1 MQINLL
7 CLIWKLGMSPFICH
21 MVAWSAPTGCRV
33 TDQNVEVCWLTPEHS
48 KSMQKLVSL
57 RPALI
62 IWICQKISKFLYPN
76 IAQYLLFQM
85 RYGSLV
91 CSKQWLCETQ
101 ICWGMFFRLE
111 ETTVLERQEN
121 RGCLSF
127 LSATWLF
134 LGVRWAIIPHLKED
148 VKGYVLI

>member
-1 MQINLL
+1 MVVRHCVDVPFQLPYGS
-7 CLIWKLGMSPFICH
+7 LICPYRLHRYRPKWRGLSVDPGTPRWAVEIRFFVPGLYCSYSLENSKL
-21 MVAWSAPTGCRV
+21 
-33 TDQNVEVCWLTPEHS
+33 
-48 KSMQKLVSL
+48 
-57 RPALI
+57 
-62 IWICQKISKFLYPN
+62 LYPT
-76 IAQYLLFQM
+76 IAQDLLFQM

-101 ICWGMFFRLE
+101 NCWGMFLRLE